1 MLRSSGP
8 ATTITSISMSAT
20 SSWALQGYCVPGC
33 AEDVIGFTF
42 YKYVLTNVVSINCVE
57 LLTALA
63 RKCLHMESHIDA
75 PWVSALHLMTLPLL
89 TQSKQLTLSLP
100 T

>member
-1 MLRSSGP
+1 M
-8 ATTITSISMSAT
+8 
-20 SSWALQGYCVPGC
+20 QGYCVPGC

-57 LLTALA
+57 VLMAVG

-75 PWVSALHLMTLPLL
+75 PWVSM
-89 TQSKQLTLSLP
+89 
-100 T
+100 

>member
-1 MLRSSGP
+1 M
-8 ATTITSISMSAT
+8 
-20 SSWALQGYCVPGC
+20 QGYCVPGC

-75 PWVSALHLMTLPLL
+75 PWVSALQCQHATTPTAIESL
-89 TQSKQLTLSLP
+89 THKLNSTATTEVIGLI
-100 T
+100 